1 MRVTRH
7 AYEVE
12 GWGVGELWEGD
23 GRLGRLVLAHDA
35 PSARPPAGAAA
46 AATPAASPGTPPTHM
61 SPTNPRG
68 TPGVP
73 TETLAERGAR
83 PGYDFVT
90 DLLQRIHS
98 FYAGRPV
105 DFTDVP
111 LDLEWCTPFQR
122 DVAETLQLVPWGDL
136 VSYAELAAL
145 AGYPRAQRA
154 VGTFCAGNRFSLFLP
169 CHRVVGS
176 DGIGS
181 YGPSGVSRKRRL
193 LRLEGHATL

>member
-7 AYEVE
+7 AYVVE
-12 GWGVGELWEGD
+12 GWGVGELWEAD
-23 GRLGRLVLAHDA
+23 GRLVVAHDA
-35 PSARPPAGAAA
+35 PSERPPAAAA
-46 AATPAASPGTPPTHM
+46 RDAPPAELPPTQPPTH
-61 SPTNPRG
+61 PRG

-73 TETLAERGAR
+73 IETLAERDAR
-83 PGYDFVT
+83 PGHDFVP

-122 DVAETLQLVPWGDL
+122 DVAETLQRVPWGEV

-176 DGIGS
+176 NGIGS

-193 LRLEGHATL
+193 LRLEGHAAL